1 VYAALDRYG
10 RALVEGDLGE
20 RALEIALAYDR
31 VPLDDDELLAR
42 VEDGGESAEGRSAAL
57 RALAGRHAPAAL
69 DGALAA
75 ARDSDEPLLRA
86 EARDVLARLR
96 PDEALAALDPAR
108 FEGERVERQRALR
121 ALGRIADP
129 RADAL
134 LLEAFVRLE
143 QDQLDP
149 GVELDLLDAARERGT
164 PVLLERVAAYEAKG
178 QGDLYASRRYALA
191 GGDAERGKLVFQGQG
206 DCQRCHGGAGHG
218 AGVGP
223 DLDGIGGRRDA
234 AYVLRSVLE
243 PSAEIVPGFGT
254 LSVTRRDG
262 TTASGTLVSEA
273 DGELV
278 LDAGGSEL
286 RIPTGEVQDR
296 IGPVSA
302 MPPAGLA
309 LSPAEL
315 RDLVAYVTTL

>member
-1 VYAALDRYG
+1 
-10 RALVEGDLGE
+10 
-20 RALEIALAYDR
+20 
-31 VPLDDDELLAR
+31 
-42 VEDGGESAEGRSAAL
+42 
-57 RALAGRHAPAAL
+57 
-69 DGALAA
+69 
-75 ARDSDEPLLRA
+75 LLRA

-96 PDEALAALDPAR
+96 PDEALTALEPAR
-108 FEGERVERQRALR
+108 FEGDRVERQRALR
-121 ALGRIADP
+121 ALGRIASP
-129 RADAL
+129 GADAL

-143 QDQLDP
+143 QGQLEP

-164 PVLLERVAAYEAKG
+164 PVLLERVADYESKG
-178 QGDLYASRRYALA
+178 QGDLFASRRYALA

-206 DCQRCHGGAGHG
+206 DCQRCHGSAGHG

-243 PSAEIVPGFGT
+243 PSAEIVEGFGT
-254 LSVTRRDG
+254 LAVTKRDG
-262 TTASGTLVSEA
+262 STVSGTLVSEA
-273 DGELV
+273 DGVLV

-286 RIPTGEVQDR
+286 RVPLEEIQDR

-309 LSPAEL
+309 LSPTEL